1 MEALVTEIGGSMRIQ
16 YDTNVGLVIIA
27 QPDDI
32 PAMIRV
38 VEALIKEFGGDSNV
52 SFLRWTRSQ
61 IDVDYLHTV
70 H

>member
-38 VEALIKEFGGDSNV
+38 VEALIKEFEGDSNV